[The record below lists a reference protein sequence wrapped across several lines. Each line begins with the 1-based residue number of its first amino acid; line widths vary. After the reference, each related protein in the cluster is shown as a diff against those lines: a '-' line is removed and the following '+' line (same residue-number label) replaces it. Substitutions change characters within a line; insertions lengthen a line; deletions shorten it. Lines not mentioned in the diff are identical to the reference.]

1 MAARPMPPPMPGAY
15 RPATASEGQSGLKI
29 LGKIFGYGML
39 AFGGF
44 WLLVVPLVI
53 IEGDDNAAS
62 AAMGGLLMAFLCG
75 VPGGLVTYFVRKS
88 DRQAKIRS
96 QLMGLIQIHDAF
108 SAADIAPRIGEPEFE
123 TEQLIV
129 TLVHEHRLP
138 LLFHARDRR
147 YFHPDRVRQS
157 FAVLTHCQSCG
168 ARMGSEIIFAGET
181 RRCHYC
187 GTPVQPSGGWAS

>member
-1 MAARPMPPPMPGAY
+1 MPGAY
-15 RPATASEGQSGLKI
+15 RPAMAAEGPSGLLI

-39 AFGGF
+39 AFGAF
-44 WLLVVPLVI
+44 WLFIVPLVI
-53 IEGDDNAAS
+53 IDGGDDASS

-88 DRQAKIRS
+88 DRNVKLRN
-96 QLMGLIQIHDAF
+96 QLMGFIQSHDAF
-108 SAADIAPRIGEPEFE
+108 SAGDIAPKLGESEFE

-129 TLVHEHRLP
+129 TLVHERRLP

-147 YFHPDRVRQS
+147 YYHPDRVRES
-157 FAVLTHCQSCG
+157 YAVLTHCQSCG

-187 GTPVQPSGGWAS
+187 GTPVQPSGGWSG